1 MKTTAMIV
9 AVVLVAAWV
18 VAPATA
24 SVEGTFQRTFQVS
37 GPVDLEV
44 LTRSGD
50 VTVRNGP
57 AGSVSITGK
66 IHVGNRWFSG
76 ERMADVHEIEK
87 NPPIRQSG
95 NSIHIDYI
103 NYHNISIDYEITTP
117 LETGVRTRTGSGDV
131 TLEGL
136 RGTMDLQSGSG
147 DFRLRD
153 LSGEMR
159 IETGSGDVR
168 ADKMAGPF
176 SARAGSGNI
185 RVEETATGD
194 VSARTGSGDVELR
207 GVKGGVRAESGS
219 GNQRVEGTPSSSW
232 NIRTGS
238 GNAELRVP
246 SEAAFDLDLS
256 TSSGTVVLDKPVTT
270 TVQGRVE
277 ESRRHIEG
285 KVHGGGPLVSVHTGS
300 GDVHLY

>member
-1 MKTTAMIV
+1 MKTTAMMF
-9 AVVLVAAWV
+9 AVMLVAAC
-18 VAPATA
+18 VAVPATA
-24 SVEGTFQRTFQVS
+24 SVEGKFERTFQVS
-37 GPVDLEV
+37 GRVDLEV

-57 AGSVSITGK
+57 AGSVSIIGK

-76 ERMADVHEIEK
+76 DRMADVHEIEK
-87 NPPIRQSG
+87 NPPVRQSG
-95 NSIHIDYI
+95 NSIHIDYT
-103 NYHNISIDYEITTP
+103 NYHNIAIDYEITAP
-117 LETGVRTRTGSGDV
+117 LETAVRTRTGSGDV

-147 DFRLRD
+147 DFRLRE
-153 LSGEMR
+153 LSGDIR

-168 ADKMAGPF
+168 ADKIAGPF

-185 RVEETATGD
+185 RLEETASGD
-194 VSARTGSGDVELR
+194 VTARTGSGNVELR
-207 GVKGGVRAESGS
+207 GVKGAVRAESGS
-219 GNQRVEGTPSSSW
+219 GDQRVEGTPGGSW
-232 NIRTGS
+232 SIRTGS

-277 ESRRHIEG
+277 ESRRRIEG

-300 GDVHLY
+300 GDVHIY

>member
-1 MKTTAMIV
+1 MKTIAMIF
-9 AVVLVAAWV
+9 AVMLVAAW

-24 SVEGTFQRTFQVS
+24 SVDGTFQRTFQVS

-57 AGSVSITGK
+57 AGSVSIIGK

-76 ERMADVHEIEK
+76 DRIADVHEIEK
-87 NPPIRQSG
+87 NPPMRQSG
-95 NSIHIDYI
+95 NSIHIDYT

-117 LETGVRTRTGSGDV
+117 SETVVRTRTGSGDV

-147 DFRLRD
+147 DFRLRE
-153 LSGEMR
+153 LSGEVR
-159 IETGSGDVR
+159 VETGSGDVR
-168 ADKMAGPF
+168 AEKIAGPF
-176 SARAGSGNI
+176 TAHAGSGNI
-185 RVEETATGD
+185 RLEETGGGD
-194 VSARTGSGDVELR
+194 VSARTGSGNVELR
-207 GVKGGVRAESGS
+207 GVKGAVRAESGS
-219 GNQRVEGTPSSSW
+219 GDQRVEGTPTASW

-256 TSSGTVVLDKPVTT
+256 TNSGTVVLDKPVTT
-270 TVQGRVE
+270 TVQGRVQ

-300 GDVHLY
+300 GDVHIY